1 MHKREI
7 SRGIALF
14 LLLGGLIVL
23 LFLHFSYA
31 QQAILKEVNISVLDS
46 TTPVVKSLFPPNA
59 TAIEAGSILFQYNA
73 TDYQWS
79 NITNCSLVIN
89 NTVNITTTNTS
100 YYSTPYAMLGNITR
114 NMTALLEIGNYE
126 WYVNCSEHRDP
137 QFDDATVSKEGRS
150 ETFYL
155 NVTVIPLAPFN
166 LTVNISINA
175 SSENVTLMWP
185 ASTGATEY
193 RVYMSASPGGTFS
206 LYNVTTAL
214 NFTDENVSAPE
225 RYYKIAAVSALG
237 ENVSSVIAGKY
248 TYHLGRLEG
257 SNTKNW
263 VSFPLNHTSFIHASD
278 LLNTIPNVTS
288 IIRWN
293 ATNQSAVTCNRASC
307 PDIGCTDQ
315 TCYFLIEPG
324 IAYEVNING
333 SGPVEINWT
342 MGGVTTSSRSI
353 DLYKI
358 TGTNSRNW
366 ITIPL
371 GSSVTNAQGL
381 INAITKVSVVRMWN
395 ASSQATLSRVNF
407 RSGIGQNFGITPYR
421 GVDIIPTQNY
431 TWQQS

>member
-175 SSENVTLMWP
+175 SSEV
-185 ASTGATEY
+185 
-193 RVYMSASPGGTFS
+193 
-206 LYNVTTAL
+206 
-214 NFTDENVSAPE
+214 
-225 RYYKIAAVSALG
+225 
-237 ENVSSVIAGKY
+237 
-248 TYHLGRLEG
+248 
-257 SNTKNW
+257 
-263 VSFPLNHTSFIHASD
+263 
-278 LLNTIPNVTS
+278 
-288 IIRWN
+288 
-293 ATNQSAVTCNRASC
+293 
-307 PDIGCTDQ
+307 
-315 TCYFLIEPG
+315 
-324 IAYEVNING
+324 
-333 SGPVEINWT
+333 
-342 MGGVTTSSRSI
+342 
-353 DLYKI
+353 
-358 TGTNSRNW
+358 
-366 ITIPL
+366 
-371 GSSVTNAQGL
+371 
-381 INAITKVSVVRMWN
+381 
-395 ASSQATLSRVNF
+395 
-407 RSGIGQNFGITPYR
+407 
-421 GVDIIPTQNY
+421 
-431 TWQQS
+431 